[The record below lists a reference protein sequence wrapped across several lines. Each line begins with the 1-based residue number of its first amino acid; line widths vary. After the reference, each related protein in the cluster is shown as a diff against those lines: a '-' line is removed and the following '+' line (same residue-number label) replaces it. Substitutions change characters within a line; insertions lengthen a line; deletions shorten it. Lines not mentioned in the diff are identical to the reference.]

1 VPVID
6 QTCSV
11 GLVTLPGTFV
21 GLVLG
26 GASPA
31 AAARVQLLVLLALL
45 AVELFSALIVGRLL
59 LAAVVAPGERVVV
72 PARA

>member
-1 VPVID
+1 M
-6 QTCSV
+6 
-11 GLVTLPGTFV
+11 
-21 GLVLG
+21 LG

-59 LAAVVAPGERVVV
+59 LAAVIAPGERVVV

>member
-1 VPVID
+1 MLAL
-6 QTCSV
+6 
-11 GLVTLPGTFV
+11 GLL
-21 GLVLG
+21 
-26 GASPA
+26 A
-31 AAARVQLLVLLALL
+31 LLVLLALL